1 MKFPWYQAIYV
12 QILIQVRSNIYDESQ
27 KLICWSFNYDCSGL
41 VTTTSLQRKADF
53 LTNF

>member
-27 KLICWSFNYDCSGL
+27 NSFAGLLIMTVADSLQLPAFRGKLIF
-41 VTTTSLQRKADF
+41 
-53 LTNF
+53 